1 MTSASDVLVREAS
14 TRDRAGLA
22 ALRRAWSEEVTG
34 GVLDDDGFE
43 ERFARWSAAENVRR
57 VMFVAV
63 VGGVEVGMV
72 SLAFFERMPRP
83 DQAGSRWCYLGNAY
97 VLPKHR
103 DRGVGAA
110 LLAAAVDHARAC
122 EAVRIVLSP
131 SERSV
136 PFYRRAGF
144 GLATMLMAK
153 SLE

>member
-1 MTSASDVLVREAS
+1 M
-14 TRDRAGLA
+14 
-22 ALRRAWSEEVTG
+22 
-34 GVLDDDGFE
+34 
-43 ERFARWSAAENVRR
+43 
-57 VMFVAV
+57 AV

-72 SLAFFERMPRP
+72 NLAFFERMPRP

-122 EAVRIVLSP
+122 DAMRLVLSP
-131 SERSV
+131 SERSA

-144 GLATMLMAK
+144 GPATMLMAK